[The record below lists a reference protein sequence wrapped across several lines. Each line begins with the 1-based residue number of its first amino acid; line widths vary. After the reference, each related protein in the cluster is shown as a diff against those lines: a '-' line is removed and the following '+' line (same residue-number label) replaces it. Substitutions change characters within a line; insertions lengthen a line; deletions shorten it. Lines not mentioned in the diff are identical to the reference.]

1 MKGILYALGIFFL
14 AIGAA
19 KLVIALYVRHK
30 ERTDG

>member
-14 AIGAA
+14 AIGTV

-30 ERTDG
+30 ERNNE